1 MDRPRRSARASNA
14 PQLGYPAP
22 SFTTQAPP
30 PSRIPSSTMSSRLV
44 VPSSGGASPYNMG
57 LNGMSPGGSSV
68 FPGTPPLGYAG
79 GASTPPM
86 GGKSALASFPISKL
100 SAPVPP
106 QVRIGPGQARH
117 TTFASRA
124 RLGISTLMQPLSGPD
139 LHDALKT
146 GSSGLG
152 MDYGTTER
160 TRGGVTRRRAAA
172 GMTYYGEEG
181 SDFEDDDDANA
192 SGALTASKANTPL
205 AVEEEEDK
213 PGALLG
219 LPPPGNK
226 VIAKRA
232 HRTHPLY
239 AAESELVDQAER
251 REFLIPIRIE
261 LETETHRIKDVF
273 SWNMREH
280 IIKPKDFARV
290 FVRDLDLP
298 PDPYTSLV
306 EQAIVEQ
313 IKLAE
318 QSGIDL
324 VDIGPA
330 AGGPFASRKNEKRKR
345 DGRSWDWGLKR
356 RREKAREE
364 ESLDKETTNWDTEG
378 ALGEF
383 EDDMRVIVDV
393 SAQSFGRGKRCALLT
408 MHTGLQYDVQIYK
421 HHLRDRLEWDL
432 CSPLTPDAFAVQ
444 ISKDLCLSGEALP
457 IISNAIREQ
466 LLNHQ
471 RSAIESDLIGKGHE
485 YGRWQQEIE
494 DAEREEAENMRRRR
508 RGIPILPLKP
518 LQMMQEEQEEEME
531 VLGPRRR
538 RGADDPYS
546 SQQEESR
553 VPTPT
558 PKTNVILRTPA
569 QRKGI
574 AEFFQQQITEKGP
587 RRLEGVWRDYHDS
600 REFGPLIE
608 MLTEEDLERIEQ
620 EAVRASRRG
629 RRDQQR
635 NAGRRRR

>member
-22 SFTTQAPP
+22 AFTSQPP
-30 PSRIPSSTMSSRLV
+30 PTSRLSTSSSSSRLATPMAGSGV
-44 VPSSGGASPYNMG
+44 GSAASGTNFNYSNGVPPN
-57 LNGMSPGGSSV
+57 GSSQ
-68 FPGTPPLGYAG
+68 FYGTPPLGYGAG
-79 GASTPPM
+79 QSTPPM
-86 GGKSALASFPISKL
+86 GSRNTLSSFPISKS

-124 RLGISTLMQPLSGPD
+124 RQGISTLMQPLPTGPD
-139 LHDALKT
+139 FNDPLKI

-160 TRGGVTRRRAAA
+160 TRGGGTRRRAAA
-172 GMTYYGEEG
+172 GMTYYGEDG
-181 SDFEDDDDANA
+181 SDFEEEEEADTN
-192 SGALTASKANTPL
+192 GAGSPSKGNTPL
-205 AVEEEEDK
+205 AAEEEEER

-219 LPPPGNK
+219 MPPSGNK
-226 VIAKRA
+226 IIAKRA
-232 HRTHPLY
+232 HRTHPFY
-239 AAESELVDQAER
+239 VSEGDLNEQADLQ
-251 REFLIPIRIE
+251 EFLIPIRIE
-261 LETETHRIKDVF
+261 LETESHRVKDVF

-306 EQAIVEQ
+306 EQAIIDQ

-330 AGGPFASRKNEKRKR
+330 AGGPFASRKDAKRKR
-345 DGRSWDWGLKR
+345 DARSWDWGIRR
-356 RREKAREE
+356 RREKVREDDALELKAAR
-364 ESLDKETTNWDTEG
+364 WDTEG
-378 ALGEF
+378 KFGDF
-383 EDDMRVIVDV
+383 EDDIRVIID
-393 SAQSFGRGKRCALLT
+393 
-408 MHTGLQYDVQIYK
+408 YDVQIYK

-432 CSPLTPDAFAVQ
+432 CSPLTPDAFAAQ
-444 ISKDLCLSGEALP
+444 LAKDLCLSGEALP
-457 IISNAIREQ
+457 IISNAVREQ
-466 LLNHQ
+466 LLYHH
-471 RSAIESDLIGKGHE
+471 RSAIELDLIGKGTE
-485 YGRWQQEIE
+485 YARWQQEIE
-494 DAEREEAENMRRRR
+494 DAEREEAENARRRWL
-508 RGIPILPLKP
+508 GQPILSLKP
-518 LQMMQEEQEEEME
+518 LQMMQEEQEEESE

-538 RGADDPYS
+538 RAVGGDELLPVSS
-546 SQQEESR
+546 SQQLQDESR
-553 VPTPT
+553 VVTPTPT

-574 AEFFQQQITEKGP
+574 AEYFQHQLTEKGP
-587 RRLEGVWRDYHDS
+587 RRLEGVWRDYYDS

-608 MLTEEDLERIEQ
+608 KLTDDDLERIEQ
-620 EAVRASRRG
+620 EAIRASRRG

-635 NAGRRRR
+635 NVGRRRRG

>member
-1 MDRPRRSARASNA
+1 
-14 PQLGYPAP
+14 
-22 SFTTQAPP
+22 
-30 PSRIPSSTMSSRLV
+30 
-44 VPSSGGASPYNMG
+44 
-57 LNGMSPGGSSV
+57 
-68 FPGTPPLGYAG
+68 
-79 GASTPPM
+79 
-86 GGKSALASFPISKL
+86 
-100 SAPVPP
+100 
-106 QVRIGPGQARH
+106 
-117 TTFASRA
+117 
-124 RLGISTLMQPLSGPD
+124 
-139 LHDALKT
+139 
-146 GSSGLG
+146 
-152 MDYGTTER
+152 
-160 TRGGVTRRRAAA
+160 
-172 GMTYYGEEG
+172 
-181 SDFEDDDDANA
+181 
-192 SGALTASKANTPL
+192 
-205 AVEEEEDK
+205 
-213 PGALLG
+213 
-219 LPPPGNK
+219 
-226 VIAKRA
+226 
-232 HRTHPLY
+232 
-239 AAESELVDQAER
+239 
-251 REFLIPIRIE
+251 
-261 LETETHRIKDVF
+261 
-273 SWNMREH
+273 
-280 IIKPKDFARV
+280 
-290 FVRDLDLP
+290 
-298 PDPYTSLV
+298 
-306 EQAIVEQ
+306 
-313 IKLAE
+313 
-318 QSGIDL
+318 
-324 VDIGPA
+324 
-330 AGGPFASRKNEKRKR
+330 
-345 DGRSWDWGLKR
+345 
-356 RREKAREE
+356 
-364 ESLDKETTNWDTEG
+364 
-378 ALGEF
+378 
-383 EDDMRVIVDV
+383 
-393 SAQSFGRGKRCALLT
+393 

-444 ISKDLCLSGEALP
+444 VSKDLCLSGEALP